1 MRMVLAS
8 TLDSPGKMSYKNR
21 DLVCSPQDYESVAF
35 PPEIGKHRRGNQ
47 ERRIARDFARELS
60 ELARTNKFTLIEVLA
75 KTKRVVRDSGGQD
88 TEQRSADLYLQ
99 KRVTVASELLKTIER
114 TEEYKA

>member
-35 PPEIGKHRRGNQ
+35 PPEIGKHRRGYVVVIDVSNNGREQAASNGADCCAFGEQETQIYLRSNVNQ
-47 ERRIARDFARELS
+47 ERRIARDFARE
-60 ELARTNKFTLIEVLA
+60 A
-75 KTKRVVRDSGGQD
+75 Q
-88 TEQRSADLYLQ
+88 
-99 KRVTVASELLKTIER
+99 
-114 TEEYKA
+114 